1 MKATNE
7 NLIILSLK
15 LIVLVFYRSAT
26 LISLKENENNK
37 RIVKT
42 ISFKTFMIEN
52 SVSPDSL

>member
-26 LISLKENENNK
+26 LINLKENENNK

-42 ISFKTFMIEN
+42 ISIKTFMIEN

>member
-42 ISFKTFMIEN
+42 ISIKTFMIEN